1 MRIRRPVKL
10 DDPVL
15 RARERVPLRPFILI
29 RTSVFQI
36 ESRTMKE
43 GGGRERFKTLAPG
56 GFSRTCRVCDAHSTK
71 EKRVCTRQGLH
82 RDFDG
87 PGITIIQ

>member
-15 RARERVPLRPFILI
+15 CARERIPLRPFILI

-36 ESRTMKE
+36 ESGTRKK
-43 GGGRERFKTLAPG
+43 GGGERFKTLAPG
-56 GFSRTCRVCDAHSTK
+56 GFSRTCRV
-71 EKRVCTRQGLH
+71 
-82 RDFDG
+82 
-87 PGITIIQ
+87 

>member
-43 GGGRERFKTLAPG
+43 GGERE
-56 GFSRTCRVCDAHSTK
+56 
-71 EKRVCTRQGLH
+71 
-82 RDFDG
+82 
-87 PGITIIQ
+87 I